1 MGKALFGWLRS
12 VACAGLKSASEKA
25 LRGASKQ
32 TLDLTV
38 AAARAMAQQNGRLT
52 PFGNMRLAVGT
63 TMRQE
68 GIKGFYTGMLPN
80 LLQVV
85 PNAALSYFAYE
96 TFKQMLGVKD

>member
-1 MGKALFGWLRS
+1 MPSTVWLLS
-12 VACAGLKSASEKA
+12 NVACAGLRSASKKA

-32 TLDLTV
+32 TLDVTV

-52 PFGNMRLAVGT
+52 PFVNMRLAVGT

-68 GIKGFYTGMLPN
+68 GIRGFYTGMLPN

-96 TFKQMLGVKD
+96 TFKQMLGVKE